1 MLVTEGLV
9 EPAAL
14 RDHLVQAV
22 RVAGALALERFGR
35 PLKTWHKDNASP
47 VSDADLAVDSLL
59 RERLLRATPDYGW
72 LSEETEDD
80 PARLSSQR
88 VWIVDPIDGT
98 RAFIAGRPD
107 WTVAAALVE
116 KGRPILA
123 AVFAPVEDSMCVATA
138 GEGAACNGAPIR
150 VTGGTGI
157 EAVQAAGPR
166 RHLEALAALVPGLR
180 TVPKIHSLQLR
191 LARVAQG
198 LLDVA
203 FAAAAGHDWDLA
215 AADLLVHEAGG
226 ALATFGGEPPRYNQ
240 PDTVHGPLVATGRER
255 LPAVLDMVTAH
266 RREFG

>member
-9 EPAAL
+9 ERAAL

-22 RVAGALALERFGR
+22 REAGALALERFSR

-47 VSDADLAVDSLL
+47 VSDADLAVDRFL
-59 RERLLRATPDYGW
+59 RERLLRAAPDYGW

-80 PARLSSQR
+80 PARLSAAR

-98 RAFIAGRPD
+98 RAFIAGKPD

-116 KGRPILA
+116 QGRPILA
-123 AVFAPVEDSMCVATA
+123 AVFAPVEGSLCVATA
-138 GEGAACNGAPIR
+138 GEGASCNDAPIR
-150 VTGGTGI
+150 VVAGTGI
-157 EAVQAAGPR
+157 EGVRAAGPR
-166 RHLEALAALVPGLR
+166 RHLDALARLVPGLQ

-198 LLDVA
+198 LIDVA
-203 FAAAAGHDWDLA
+203 FASGSGHDWDLA

-226 ALATFGGEPPRYNQ
+226 VLTTLGGETPRYNR
-240 PDTVHGPLVATGRER
+240 PDTMHGPLLAAGRER
-255 LPAVLDMVTAH
+255 ASALLEIVTAH